1 MSTLSLCSG
10 AVLSAFYCLCHAAA
24 QQCEE
29 EDAEV
34 VPLPVDIL
42 FPLCGVA

>member
-10 AVLSAFYCLCHAAA
+10 AVLSAVYLLCQAAA

-29 EDAEV
+29 DDAGV
-34 VPLPVDIL
+34 APLPMDIL
-42 FPLCGVA
+42 FPLCAVA